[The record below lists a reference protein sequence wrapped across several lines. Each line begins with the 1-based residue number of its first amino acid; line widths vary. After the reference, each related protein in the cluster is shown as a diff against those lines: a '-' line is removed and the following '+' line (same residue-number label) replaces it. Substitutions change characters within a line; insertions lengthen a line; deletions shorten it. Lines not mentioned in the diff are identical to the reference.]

1 MELVAS
7 MKLRR
12 GELDIDVALSCKPG
26 ITCVMGPSGAG
37 KSTILGVLAG
47 LVVPDRGKVTLG
59 ETVWF
64 DHEKRLDVPVHHRRL
79 SYMFQ
84 NLALFPHMAARQNVE
99 YGMHDVPREPSR
111 MRMPHVV
118 QETRALAGR
127 QLGQTWHG
135 IADALLGVVSA
146 KAVEFIS
153 DLVPGFRDHYA
164 GGERGRQADRS
175 RYDTAYGA

>member
-1 MELVAS
+1 MGENTSQIEQEIRAERSELGRNLRELETKARDLADWRTHYQTHTSLFLTVAF
-7 MKLRR
+7 
-12 GELDIDVALSCKPG
+12 GG
-26 ITCVMGPSGAG
+26 
-37 KSTILGVLAG
+37 GVLLG
-47 LVVPDRGKVTLG
+47 L
-59 ETVWF
+59 
-64 DHEKRLDVPVHHRRL
+64 
-79 SYMFQ
+79 
-84 NLALFPHMAARQNVE
+84 LATPSREEHDFGNGFE
-99 YGMHDVPREPSR
+99 GMHDVPREPSR

-164 GGERGRQADRS
+164 GGERGRQTDRS